1 MPYLFLAV
9 LFVSLAQV
17 VAADDVVLYSKLD
30 SISYSE
36 PTSIYSLLHEF
47 SGDLEEGDT
56 AVTYNKV
63 ELGIKYKYFSLAFIQ
78 RYDYFASFSPDLAAA
93 YYQASHNIKP
103 DSEHIYDTYVRA
115 NHIRSAG
122 LTFGVELQPVKNLTV
137 WSNLSLLRA
146 DQMIDGVMRG
156 DLSLRSENE
165 YQGLVRYDAFSY
177 RDMIL
182 EAPVDDPGGDGYAL
196 DIGFAWQITDSW
208 YVQLEAIDAYSKI
221 QWEGVLD
228 SHLTAT
234 SATINY
240 DADGRL
246 HTSPAISGTRLLV
259 DTEQILPVKYA
270 GEIRYQGN
278 SKNLFFIEAM
288 HISSYITLPSLGY
301 GYRFY
306 ENHSLSLLWNTKTE
320 ALGLRYKNQW
330 LKIEAAVDDLNGRK
344 AHAWQLSLEFRVP
357 LQI

>member
-1 MPYLFLAV
+1 MPYLSLVVLLA
-9 LFVSLAQV
+9 SLAQV
-17 VAADDVVLYSKLD
+17 VAADDVVLYSRLD

-47 SGDLEEGDT
+47 SGDLEDGDT

-63 ELGIKYKYFSLAFIQ
+63 ELGIQYKFFSVALLQ
-78 RYDYFASFSPDLAAA
+78 RYDYFAAFSPDLATA
-93 YYQASHNIKP
+93 YYQSGHNIKP
-103 DSEHIYDTYVRA
+103 DSEYVYDTYVRA
-115 NHIRSAG
+115 SHIRSAG
-122 LTFGVELQPVKNLTV
+122 LKFGVELQPVKNLTF
-137 WSNLSLLRA
+137 WSGLSFLRA

-165 YQGLVRYDAFSY
+165 YQGLVHYDAFSY

-182 EAPVDDPGGDGYAL
+182 EEPVPDPKGDGYAL
-196 DIGFAWQITDSW
+196 DIGFAWKISDRW
-208 YVQLEAIDAYSKI
+208 YAQLEVIDAYSRI
-221 QWEGVLD
+221 QWEGVLE
-228 SHLTAT
+228 SHLNAT

-246 HTSPAISGTRLLV
+246 RTSPALSGTRFLV

-270 GEIRYQGN
+270 AEIHYQFDR
-278 SKNLFFIEAM
+278 KNLFFIEAM
-288 HISSYITLPSLGY
+288 HISSYITLPTLGY

-306 ENHSLSLLWNTKTE
+306 EDHSLSVLWSTKTQ
-320 ALGLRYKNQW
+320 AAGVRYKNQW
-330 LKIEAAVDDLNGRK
+330 LTIEAAVDDLNGRK